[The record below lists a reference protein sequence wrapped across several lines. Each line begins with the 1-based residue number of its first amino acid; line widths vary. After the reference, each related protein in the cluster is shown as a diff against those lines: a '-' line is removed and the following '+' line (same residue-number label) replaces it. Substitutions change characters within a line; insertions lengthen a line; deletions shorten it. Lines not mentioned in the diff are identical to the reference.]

1 MKKLGPQI
9 FVLFIF
15 ITLIASVT
23 IIYLDIFSIQD
34 FNANFKLIE
43 KEINSHYNYYL
54 LFFLILYYLVAT
66 FSLPLAAVLSLS
78 VGALFSFFDAIFIIS
93 LGSTLG
99 ALSSFLL
106 ARYALK
112 SFLEKK
118 FYAQLSKIN
127 RGIKDNGSY
136 YLFFLRMVPVFP
148 FFVINILFGISKMS
162 AIKFFII
169 SFVGMLPGVLLYVNA
184 GSQISK
190 INSISEIYNLHIIL
204 SIFIIGIFPLVIK
217 KVLYSLKIIKK

>member
-1 MKKLGPQI
+1 MIKLGPQI

-15 ITLIASVT
+15 ITLIASGI
-23 IIYLDIFSIQD
+23 IIYLDIFSVQD

-43 KEINSHYNYYL
+43 KEINSHYNFYL
-54 LFFLILYYLVAT
+54 LFFLIFYYLVAT
-66 FSLPLAAVLSLS
+66 FSLPLASLLSLS
-78 VGALFSFFDAIFIIS
+78 IGALFSFFDAIFIIS

-99 ALSSFLL
+99 ALSSFLI

-112 SFLEKK
+112 TFLEKK

-127 RGIKDNGSY
+127 RGIKENGSY
-136 YLFFLRMVPVFP
+136 YLFFLRVVPVFP
-148 FFVINILFGISKMS
+148 FFVINILFGISRMP
-162 AIKFFII
+162 AIKFFFI
-169 SFVGMLPGVLLYVNA
+169 SFVGMLPGILLYVNA

-190 INSISEIYNLHIIL
+190 INSISEIYNLSIVL
-204 SIFIIGIFPLVIK
+204 SIFIIGIFPIVIK

>member
-1 MKKLGPQI
+1 MKKLRLQI

-15 ITLIASVT
+15 IILTASGT
-23 IIYLDIFSIQD
+23 IIYLDIFSVQE
-34 FNANFKLIE
+34 FNVNFKLIE
-43 KEINSHYNYYL
+43 KEINSFYNFYL

-66 FSLPLAAVLSLS
+66 FSLPLASILSLS
-78 VGALFSFFDAIFIIS
+78 IGALFSFFDAIFIIS
-93 LGSTLG
+93 VGSTLG
-99 ALSSFLL
+99 ALSSFLI

-118 FYAQLSKIN
+118 FYSQLLKIN
-127 RGIKDNGSY
+127 KGIKENGLY
-136 YLFFLRMVPVFP
+136 YLFFLRVVPLFP

-169 SFVGMLPGVLLYVNA
+169 SFVGMLPGILLYVNA

-190 INSISEIYNLHIIL
+190 INSISEIYNLNIIL
-204 SIFIIGIFPLVIK
+204 SIFIIGIFPIVIK

>member
-1 MKKLGPQI
+1 MKKLRLQI
-9 FVLFIF
+9 FFLFIF
-15 ITLIASVT
+15 TTLTASGT
-23 IIYLDIFSIQD
+23 IIYLDIFSVQE

-43 KEINSHYNYYL
+43 KEISSSYNFYL

-66 FSLPLAAVLSLS
+66 FSLPLASILSLS

-93 LGSTLG
+93 VGSTLG
-99 ALSSFLL
+99 ALSSFLI

-118 FYAQLSKIN
+118 FYSQLLKIN
-127 RGIKDNGSY
+127 KGIKENGLY
-136 YLFFLRMVPVFP
+136 YLFFLRVVPVFP

-169 SFVGMLPGVLLYVNA
+169 SFVGMLPGILLYVNA

-190 INSISEIYNLHIIL
+190 INSISEIYNLNIIL
-204 SIFIIGIFPLVIK
+204 SIFIIGIFPIVIK

>member
-15 ITLIASVT
+15 ITLITSGT
-23 IIYLDIFSIQD
+23 IIYFDIFSIQE

-54 LFFLILYYLVAT
+54 IFFLILYYIVAT
-66 FSLPLAAVLSLS
+66 FSLPFATLLSLS

-99 ALSSFLL
+99 ALSSFLI

-112 SFLEKK
+112 FFLEKK

-127 RGIKDNGSY
+127 RGIKENGSY
-136 YLFFLRMVPVFP
+136 YLFFLRVVPVFP
-148 FFVINILFGISKMS
+148 FFLINVLFGISKMP

-169 SFVGMLPGVLLYVNA
+169 SFVGMIPGILLYVNA

-190 INSISEIYNLHIIL
+190 INSVSEIYNLNIIL
-204 SIFIIGIFPLVIK
+204 SVFIIGIFPLVIK

>member
-1 MKKLGPQI
+1 MKKLRLQI

-15 ITLIASVT
+15 ITLTASGT
-23 IIYLDIFSIQD
+23 IIYLDIFSVQE
-34 FNANFKLIE
+34 FNTNFKLIE
-43 KEINSHYNYYL
+43 KEVSSYYNFYL

-66 FSLPLAAVLSLS
+66 FSLPLAAILSLS

-93 LGSTLG
+93 VGSTLG
-99 ALSSFLL
+99 ALSSFLI

-118 FYAQLSKIN
+118 FYSQLLNIN
-127 RGIKDNGSY
+127 KGIKENGLY
-136 YLFFLRMVPVFP
+136 YLFFLRVVPVFP

-190 INSISEIYNLHIIL
+190 INSISEIYNLNIIL
-204 SIFIIGIFPLVIK
+204 SILIIGIFPIVIK

>member
-1 MKKLGPQI
+1 MIKLGPQI

-15 ITLIASVT
+15 ITLIASGI
-23 IIYLDIFSIQD
+23 IIYLDIFSVQD

-43 KEINSHYNYYL
+43 KEINSHYNFYL
-54 LFFLILYYLVAT
+54 LFFLIFYYLVAT
-66 FSLPLAAVLSLS
+66 FSLPLASLLSLS
-78 VGALFSFFDAIFIIS
+78 IGALFSFFDAIFIIS

-99 ALSSFLL
+99 ALSSFLI

-112 SFLEKK
+112 FFLEKK

-127 RGIKDNGSY
+127 RGIKENGSY
-136 YLFFLRMVPVFP
+136 YLFFLRVVPVFP
-148 FFVINILFGISKMS
+148 FFLINVLFGISKMP

-169 SFVGMLPGVLLYVNA
+169 SFVGMIPGILLYVNA

-190 INSISEIYNLHIIL
+190 INSVSEIYNLNIL
-204 SIFIIGIFPLVIK
+204 LSVFIIGIFPLVIK

>member
-1 MKKLGPQI
+1 LKKLGPQI

-15 ITLIASVT
+15 ITLIASGT
-23 IIYLDIFSIQD
+23 IIYFDIFSIQD
-34 FNANFKLIE
+34 FKANFKLIE

-66 FSLPLAAVLSLS
+66 FSLPFAALLSLS

-99 ALSSFLL
+99 ALSSFLI

-127 RGIKDNGSY
+127 TGIKENGSY

-148 FFVINILFGISKMS
+148 FFVINILFGISKMP

-169 SFVGMLPGVLLYVNA
+169 SFIGMLPGILLYVNA

-190 INSISEIYNLHIIL
+190 INSVSEIYNLSIIL
-204 SIFIIGIFPLVIK
+204 SIFIIGIFPMVVK
-217 KVLYSLKIIKK
+217 KMLYSLKLIKK

>member
-1 MKKLGPQI
+1 MKKLRLQI

-15 ITLIASVT
+15 IILTASGT
-23 IIYLDIFSIQD
+23 IIYLDIFSVQE

-43 KEINSHYNYYL
+43 KEISSSYNFYL

-66 FSLPLAAVLSLS
+66 FSLPLASILSLS
-78 VGALFSFFDAIFIIS
+78 IGALFSFFDAIFIIS
-93 LGSTLG
+93 VGSTLG
-99 ALSSFLL
+99 ALSSFLI

-118 FYAQLSKIN
+118 FYSQLLKIN
-127 RGIKDNGSY
+127 KGIKENGLY
-136 YLFFLRMVPVFP
+136 YLFLLRVVPVFP

-169 SFVGMLPGVLLYVNA
+169 SFVGMLPGILLYVNA

-190 INSISEIYNLHIIL
+190 INSISEIYNLNIIL
-204 SIFIIGIFPLVIK
+204 SIFIIGIFPIVIK

>member
-1 MKKLGPQI
+1 MIKLGPQI

-15 ITLIASVT
+15 ITLIASGI
-23 IIYLDIFSIQD
+23 IIYLDIFSVQD

-43 KEINSHYNYYL
+43 KEINSHYNFYL
-54 LFFLILYYLVAT
+54 LFFLIFYYLVAT
-66 FSLPLAAVLSLS
+66 FSLPLASLLSLS
-78 VGALFSFFDAIFIIS
+78 IGALFSFFDAIFIIS

-99 ALSSFLL
+99 ALSSFLI

-112 SFLEKK
+112 TFLEKK

-127 RGIKDNGSY
+127 RGIKENGSY
-136 YLFFLRMVPVFP
+136 YLFFLRVVPVFP
-148 FFVINILFGISKMS
+148 FFVINILFGISRMP
-162 AIKFFII
+162 AIKFFFI
-169 SFVGMLPGVLLYVNA
+169 SFVGMLPGILLYVNA

-190 INSISEIYNLHIIL
+190 INSISEIYNLSIVL
-204 SIFIIGIFPLVIK
+204 SILIIGIFPIVIK

>member
-15 ITLIASVT
+15 ITLIASGT

-54 LFFLILYYLVAT
+54 LFFLILYYLVAA
-66 FSLPLAAVLSLS
+66 FSLPIAALLSLS
-78 VGALFSFFDAIFIIS
+78 IGALFSFFDAIFIIS

-99 ALSSFLL
+99 ALSSFLI
-106 ARYALK
+106 ARFALK

-127 RGIKDNGSY
+127 KGIKENGSY

-148 FFVINILFGISKMS
+148 FFVINILFGISKMP
-162 AIKFFII
+162 AIKFFIV
-169 SFVGMLPGVLLYVNA
+169 SFAGMLPGILLYVNA

-190 INSISEIYNLHIIL
+190 INSVSEIYNLSIIL
-204 SIFIIGIFPLVIK
+204 SIFVIGIFPFVIK
-217 KVLYSLKIIKK
+217 KVLYSLKIIKR

>member
-1 MKKLGPQI
+1 MKKLRLQI

-15 ITLIASVT
+15 ITLTVSGS
-23 IIYLDIFSIQD
+23 IIYLDIFSVQE

-43 KEINSHYNYYL
+43 KEISSSYNFYL

-66 FSLPLAAVLSLS
+66 FSLPLASILSLS
-78 VGALFSFFDAIFIIS
+78 IGALFSFFDAIFIIS
-93 LGSTLG
+93 VGSTLG
-99 ALSSFLL
+99 ALSSFLI

-112 SFLEKK
+112 NFLEKK
-118 FYAQLSKIN
+118 FYSQLLKIN
-127 RGIKDNGSY
+127 KGIKENGLY
-136 YLFFLRMVPVFP
+136 YLFFLRVVPVFP
-148 FFVINILFGISKMS
+148 FFVINILFGITKMS

-169 SFVGMLPGVLLYVNA
+169 SFVGMLPGILLYVNA

-190 INSISEIYNLHIIL
+190 INSISEIYNLNIIL
-204 SIFIIGIFPLVIK
+204 SIFIIGIFPIVIK

>member
-15 ITLIASVT
+15 ITLITSGT
-23 IIYLDIFSIQD
+23 IIYFDIFSIQE

-54 LFFLILYYLVAT
+54 LFFLILYYIVAT
-66 FSLPLAAVLSLS
+66 FSLPFATLLSLS

-99 ALSSFLL
+99 ALSSFLI

-112 SFLEKK
+112 FFLEKK

-127 RGIKDNGSY
+127 RGIKENGSY

-148 FFVINILFGISKMS
+148 FFVINILFGISKMP

-169 SFVGMLPGVLLYVNA
+169 SFVGMLPGILLYVNA

-190 INSISEIYNLHIIL
+190 INSVSEIYNLNIIL